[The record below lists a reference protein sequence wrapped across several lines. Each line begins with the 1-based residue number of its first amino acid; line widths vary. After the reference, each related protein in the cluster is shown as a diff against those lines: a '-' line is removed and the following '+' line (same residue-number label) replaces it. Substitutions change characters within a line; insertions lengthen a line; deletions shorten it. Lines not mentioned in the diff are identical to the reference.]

1 MAINGVSSINT
12 NTIDS
17 ILGIKKNT
25 NIENSNDGFGKYLT
39 DAISKINDTQQVAE
53 KDKALVATGHVDNLH
68 DIMIDSQKA
77 ELTLQYAVQVRNKVV
92 DAYNEI
98 MRISL

>member
-53 KDKALVATGHVDNLH
+53 KDKALVATGQVDNLH